1 MFACM
6 KQPNR
11 KQFFWTC
18 MCIYFHR
25 NFAWQVGL
33 FFVLTARLRDD
44 AEMFERGIQE
54 FASFSF
60 CMKGSNN
67 VFI

>member
-1 MFACM
+1 M

-11 KQFFWTC
+11 NNFFLDL
-18 MCIYFHR
+18 H
-25 NFAWQVGL
+25 VHL
-33 FFVLTARLRDD
+33 FPEEFCVAGGTVLFVTARLRDD